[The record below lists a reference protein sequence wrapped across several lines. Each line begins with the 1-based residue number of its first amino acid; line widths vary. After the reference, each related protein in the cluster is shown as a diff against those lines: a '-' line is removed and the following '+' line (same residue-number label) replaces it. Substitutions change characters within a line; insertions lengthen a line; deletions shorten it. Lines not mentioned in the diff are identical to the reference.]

1 MKLIITLLLLTGITT
16 TLSACGRRGDPV
28 APQLQQA
35 Q

>member
-1 MKLIITLLLLTGITT
+1 MKLVITLLLLLGIATS
-16 TLSACGRRGDPV
+16 LNACGRRGDPE

>member
-1 MKLIITLLLLTGITT
+1 MKLIITLLLLVGITT
-16 TLSACGRRGDPV
+16 TLNACDPE

>member
-1 MKLIITLLLLTGITT
+1 MKLIITLLLLVGLTT
-16 TLSACGRRGDPV
+16 TLNSCGRRGNPE

>member
-1 MKLIITLLLLTGITT
+1 MKLIVTLLLLAGLTT
-16 TLSACGRRGDPV
+16 TLNSCGRRGNPE

>member
-1 MKLIITLLLLTGITT
+1 MKLIITLLLLVGITT

>member
-1 MKLIITLLLLTGITT
+1 MKLIITLLLLASIVT
-16 TLSACGRRGDPV
+16 TLNACCRRGDPE

>member
-1 MKLIITLLLLTGITT
+1 MKLIVTLLLFLGIATS
-16 TLSACGRRGDPV
+16 LNACGRRGDPE

>member
-1 MKLIITLLLLTGITT
+1 MKLIITLLLLAGITI
-16 TLSACGRRGDPV
+16 TLNSCGRRGNPE